1 MDNVVYL
8 PIRRDAAV
16 LEPYPPMALGPAAKA
31 GLLGLRVALG
41 LITAMALFTFLHGAP
56 VG

>member
-8 PIRRDAAV
+8 PIRRDAAA
-16 LEPYPPMALGPAAKA
+16 LEPYPPMALGPATRA

-41 LITAMALFTFLHGAP
+41 LITAMALFTFFHGAP